1 MKKNQ
6 FYILIVFLGI
16 IELSNAQKKDDNIG
30 TEVVNVVKP
39 YTPTISDAY
48 KIKDVPSLEDNET
61 TKKEEV
67 KYQIFSFPVASTFV
81 PAKGKAAAVEKPK
94 EEKLYNNY
102 ATLGYGNYNTINGEL
117 FVNHDIDNYQYV
129 GGMFRYLGSNGG
141 VKNAVLDNDYSD
153 ALLGGMYGYNRRET
167 HFKFDASYKR
177 EAYNWFGL
185 PLANPNFN
193 SVTALSI
200 KPIHT
205 YNTIKGSS
213 ELSVDK
219 SYFDRLQVNYIG
231 FTDDYGSRENR
242 FVVKPSF
249 KLDIN
254 DILVKLK
261 FNLDY
266 AATAFDKSY
275 QLAPPITDASFAIN
289 KSNLIFSGYPSF
301 TFTKN
306 DFSIDLGA
314 ELTYLARLKNT
325 FAGADLENDSKFFVY
340 PKVKLSYKVVGDL
353 MVFVAGADGGLQQNT
368 YENFVTQNKF
378 FSPTLEVVPT
388 DNQLNLHAGLNGK
401 LANALSYNVKASYD
415 SSKNKALII
424 SNPYLSNPSENYT
437 YGNSFS
443 VVYDE
448 VKTISFFGE
457 LKADVN
463 KNINLG
469 INAQFNTY
477 TVANQEKP
485 WNLPAVKVSFTSNFN
500 IGPKFYAGT
509 QLFYVGERNDKFTN
523 FTGFANPDSIQT
535 LEGYF
540 DINANVG
547 YKHNDRLTFF
557 LRGNNL
563 ANQNYQRWLNYPVQ
577 GVQVVGGASYKFD
590 F

>member
-1 MKKNQ
+1 MKKHQ
-6 FYILIVFLGI
+6 LYTLMFVLGI
-16 IELSNAQKKDDNIG
+16 IEFSNAQKKDDNIG

-48 KIKDVPSLEDNET
+48 KIKEVPPAEEPET
-61 TKKEEV
+61 EKKETV

-81 PAKGKAAAVEKPK
+81 PAKGKAAAVDKPK
-94 EEKLYNNY
+94 EEKLFQNY

-117 FVNHDIDNYQYV
+117 FVNHNIDNYQYL

-141 VKNAVLDNDYSD
+141 VKNVVLDNDYSD
-153 ALLGGMYGYNRRET
+153 LLLGGMYGYNRKET
-167 HFKFDASYKR
+167 HFKLDASYKR

-200 KPIHT
+200 KPLHN
-205 YNTIKGSS
+205 YNTIKGSG

-231 FTDDYGSRENR
+231 LTDDYGSRENR
-242 FVVKPSF
+242 FMVKPSF

-254 DILVKLK
+254 DVLVKLK

-266 AATAFDKSY
+266 ATTSFDKSY
-275 QLAPPITDASFAIN
+275 QLAPPSADANFSIN
-289 KSNLIFSGYPSF
+289 KSNLLFSGYPSF
-301 TFTKN
+301 TFTRN

-314 ELTYLARLKNT
+314 EFSYLARLKNT
-325 FAGADLENDSKFFVY
+325 FAGVDLENDSKFFVY
-340 PKVKLSYKVVGDL
+340 PKVKLSYKIVGDL

-368 YENFVTQNKF
+368 YENFVTQNKY
-378 FSPTLEVVPT
+378 FSPTLDLIPT
-388 DNQLNLHAGLNGK
+388 DNQLNLYAGLNGK
-401 LANALSYNVKASYD
+401 LANTLSYNVKASYD
-415 SSKNKALII
+415 ASKNKALII

-437 YGNSFS
+437 YGNSFT

-469 INAQFNTY
+469 LNAQLNTY
-477 TVANQEKP
+477 TLANQEKP

-500 IGPKFYAGT
+500 VGAKFYAGT
-509 QLFYVGERNDKFTN
+509 QLFYVGERKDMFTN
-523 FTGFANPDSIQT
+523 FTGFTNPDTVQT

-540 DINANVG
+540 DINAHVG
-547 YKHNDRLTFF
+547 YKHNERLTFF
-557 LRGNNL
+557 LKGNNL
-563 ANQNYQRWLNYPVQ
+563 ANQSYQRWLNYPVQ
-577 GVQVVGGASYKFD
+577 GVQVLGGASYKFD

>member
-167 HFKFDASYKR
+167 HFKLDGSYKR

-185 PLANPNFN
+185 PLTNPNFN
-193 SVTALSI
+193 SVKALSI

-205 YNTIKGSS
+205 YNTIKGSG
-213 ELSVDK
+213 EISVDK

-261 FNLDY
+261 FNLNY
-266 AATAFDKSY
+266 AATAFEKNY
-275 QLAPPITDASFAIN
+275 QLAPPATDANFAIN

-314 ELTYLARLKNT
+314 ELTYFARLKNT
-325 FAGADLENDSKFFVY
+325 FGGIDLENDSKFFVY

-368 YENFVTQNKF
+368 YENFVTQNKY
-378 FSPTLEVVPT
+378 FSPTLDIVPT
-388 DNQLNLHAGLNGK
+388 DNQLNLYAGLNGK
-401 LANALSYNVKASYD
+401 LANALSYNVKASFD

-424 SNPYLSNPSENYT
+424 SNPYLSQPSENYT

-463 KNINLG
+463 KNIDLG

-477 TVANQEKP
+477 TVTNQEKP

-509 QLFYVGERNDKFTN
+509 QLFYVGERKDMFTN
-523 FTGFANPDSIQT
+523 STGFANPDTFQT

-563 ANQNYQRWLNYPVQ
+563 ANQNYLRWLNYPVQ